1 MFNLVRQF
9 IMTGITERWNNPK
22 EWIAASVITLVSVA
36 LSAAT
41 WSSLPE
47 RMIIHWN
54 MYGEADGYSSKFFG
68 ALIIPSVS
76 VLILLLL
83 VAIPRIDPSGNIG
96 GFWDQYRG
104 LVNVIQLYFLYFNS
118 IYLALNLGYQFSIMA
133 ALAPA
138 LAVMFYYIGTIM
150 EKAKQNWFVGV
161 RTPWT
166 LSSEEVWVKTH
177 LMAGK
182 VFKVSGLFTFLGLL
196 VPELAFWVIII
207 PVLLG
212 SLYLILYSYQEY
224 QRMRAK

>member
-1 MFNLVRQF
+1 MLNLVRQLV
-9 IMTGITERWNNPK
+9 MAVITERRNNPK
-22 EWIAASVITLVSVA
+22 EWVSASVITLVSVA
-36 LSAAT
+36 ISAAT

-54 MYGEADGYSSKFFG
+54 MYGEADGCSSKFFG

-76 VLILLLL
+76 VLMLLLL

-104 LVNVIQLYFLYFNS
+104 LVNVIQLYFLYFNG

-138 LAVMFYYIGTIM
+138 LAAMFYYMGTIM

-182 VFKVSGLFTFLGLL
+182 VFKASGICTLLGLL
-196 VPELAFWVIII
+196 VPDLAIWAIVL

-212 SLYLILYSYQEY
+212 SLYLILFSYREY
-224 QRMRAK
+224 QKMRTK